1 MRAYTQ
7 LHALV
12 VERTH
17 IFTIYKKPIRVNP
30 NENSETLSADLILMS
45 SAYMDNHIAYM
56 DMRTCEGVA
65 YVHRWTMSLHI

>member
-17 IFTIYKKPIRVNP
+17 IVYNYVFLPSCYYSCAYDVF
-30 NENSETLSADLILMS
+30 ILLQ
-45 SAYMDNHIAYM
+45 DRDIAYS
-56 DMRTCEGVA
+56 R
-65 YVHRWTMSLHI
+65 